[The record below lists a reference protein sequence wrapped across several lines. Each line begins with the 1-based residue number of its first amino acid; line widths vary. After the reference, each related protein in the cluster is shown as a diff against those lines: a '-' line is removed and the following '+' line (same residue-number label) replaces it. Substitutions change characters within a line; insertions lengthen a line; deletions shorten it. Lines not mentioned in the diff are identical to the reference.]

1 MDSITYPEDNQSHIP
16 KNAFAYTII
25 EFLLDQNTT
34 LASIAQQSVVTLAAE
49 LADTPR
55 ESEKYTLHQALLNV
69 EIFQGV
75 VLGLISIFSGNQQ
88 QQQQQKDD
96 DESDDEQRQDTNT
109 TTTTTTTITSSSS
122 SSSSDTNDKDN
133 MDITVLDAPVN
144 NTTTAVV
151 EKKPPTTNTSEINN
165 IVSAATSILIKNYDN
180 GGVNLAKMVCLMVRV
195 CINMSL

>member
-1 MDSITYPEDNQSHIP
+1 MDSITYPDDNQSHIP
-16 KNAFAYTII
+16 RNSFAYTII

-55 ESEKYTLHQALLNV
+55 ESEKYNLHQALLNF

-75 VLGLISIFSGNQQ
+75 VLGLISIFSGNLLQQ
-88 QQQQQKDD
+88 QKQKDD
-96 DESDDEQRQDTNT
+96 DESDDGQQQDMNTKT
-109 TTTTTTTITSSSS
+109 TT
-122 SSSSDTNDKDN
+122 SSSDTSDKDN

-151 EKKPPTTNTSEINN
+151 EKKSPTTNTSEINN
-165 IVSAATSILIKNYDN
+165 IVSAATSTLTKNYDN

-195 CINMSL
+195 CISISL